1 MTEGGAQGRVAVY
14 YLVGV
19 DLGGTKI
26 ATALTDTDCQIIKY
40 ESVRTEAARGPE
52 PIVDQMVSEIQRVTE
67 GLPKESI
74 LGIGVAC
81 AGLIEPGTGKVL
93 YSPNLNWRDLPLK
106 EMIERQVHPP
116 VYVGNDV
123 NMAALGELHYG
134 AGIGKNHMV
143 CVFVGTGIGGGIVIN
158 GHLYEGANG
167 FAGEIG
173 HATIDWDGPPCPSGN
188 AGCWEGFASGTA
200 MQRRTL
206 EALDAGEASMLSDMI
221 HGDPGKMRVELI
233 AEAAAKGDALAQR
246 IIAETGEMLGAG
258 CANLV
263 NMLNPEQ
270 IILGGGVIRGIPE
283 LVDIV
288 DAVVKRRALTDA
300 AEAVEIVRAR
310 FGREA
315 GVIGGAVLAKLAGK
329 P

>member
-1 MTEGGAQGRVAVY
+1 MEACAQGRVAVY

-26 ATALTDTDCQIIKY
+26 ATALTDTDCQILKY
-40 ESVRTEAARGPE
+40 ESVRTEPARGAE
-52 PIVDQMVSEIQRVTE
+52 AVVSQMITEVLRVIE
-67 GLPKESI
+67 GLPKESV

-81 AGLIEPGTGKVL
+81 AGLIEPGSGKVL
-93 YSPNLNWRDLPLK
+93 YSPNLGWRDFPLA
-106 EMIERQVHPP
+106 ERIASRLDYP

-134 AGIGKNHMV
+134 AGIGKRQMV
-143 CVFVGTGIGGGIVIN
+143 CVFVGTGIGGGIVID

-173 HATIDWDGPPCPSGN
+173 HATIDWDGPDCPSGN

-200 MQRRTL
+200 MQRR
-206 EALDAGEASMLSDMI
+206 ALAALSSGESSMLADMI
-221 HGDPGKMRVELI
+221 AQDESKMRVELI
-233 AEAAAKGDALAQR
+233 AEAAAKGDALARR
-246 IIAETGEMLGAG
+246 IIVETGEFLGAG
-258 CANLV
+258 CSNLV
-263 NMLNPEQ
+263 NILNPER
-270 IILGGGVIRGIPE
+270 IILGGGVIRGVPE
-283 LVDIV
+283 LVDMV
-288 DAVVKRRALTDA
+288 EEVVRRRALPDA
-300 AEAVEIVRAR
+300 VAAMDVVRAR

-315 GVIGGAVLAKLAGK
+315 GVIGAAVLAKLAGK

>member
-1 MTEGGAQGRVAVY
+1 MY

-26 ATALTDTDCQIIKY
+26 ATALTDTDCQILKY
-40 ESVRTEAARGPE
+40 ETARTEASRGAE
-52 PIVDQMVSEIQRVTE
+52 AIVTQMVDEIQRLIAD
-67 GLPKESI
+67 LPKEAV

-81 AGLIEPGTGKVL
+81 AGLIEPGSGKVL

-106 EMIERQVHPP
+106 EMIASKLRYP

-134 AGIGKNHMV
+134 AGIGKKHMI
-143 CVFVGTGIGGGIVIN
+143 CVFVGTGIGGGIVVD

-173 HATIDWDGPPCPSGN
+173 HTTIDWDGPDCPSGN

-200 MQRRTL
+200 MQRRAT
-206 EALDAGEASMLSDMI
+206 EALDRGEASLLADMI
-221 HGDPGKMRVELI
+221 AGDPTKMRVELI
-233 AEAAAKGDALAQR
+233 AEAASRGDALAQR
-246 IIAETGEMLGAG
+246 IIDETGEMLGAG

-263 NMLNPEQ
+263 NVLNPER
-270 IILGGGVIRGIPE
+270 IILGGGVIRGVPE
-283 LVDIV
+283 LVDKV
-288 DAVVKRRALTDA
+288 RESVQRRALTDA
-300 AEAVEIVRAR
+300 VAAMDIVKAK

-315 GVIGGAVLAKLAGK
+315 GVIGAAVLAKLAGK

>member
-1 MTEGGAQGRVAVY
+1 VY

-26 ATALTDTDCQIIKY
+26 ATALTDTDCQILKY
-40 ESVRTEAARGPE
+40 DAVRTEAVRGPE
-52 PIVDQMVSEIQRVTE
+52 AIIDQMVSEIRRVIE
-67 GLPKESI
+67 DLPKESV

-81 AGLIEPGTGKVL
+81 AGLIEPSTGKVL
-93 YSPNLNWRDLPLK
+93 YSPNLDWRDLPLAD
-106 EMIERQVHPP
+106 MIARRLDYPI
-116 VYVGNDV
+116 YVGNDV

-134 AGIGKNHMV
+134 AGIGKRQIV
-143 CVFVGTGIGGGIVIN
+143 CVFVGTGIGGGIVID

-173 HATIDWDGPPCPSGN
+173 HVTIDWDGPDCPSGN

-206 EALDAGEASMLSDMI
+206 AALDRGEPSMLAEML
-221 HGDPGKMRVELI
+221 HGDPSKMRVELI
-233 AEAAAKGDALAQR
+233 AEAAAKGDALARR
-246 IIAETGEMLGAG
+246 IIAETGELLGAG

-263 NMLNPEQ
+263 NILNPER
-270 IILGGGVIRGIPE
+270 IILGGGVIRGVPE
-283 LVDIV
+283 LVDMV
-288 DAVVKRRALTDA
+288 DAVVRRRALSDA
-300 AEAVEIVRAR
+300 VAGLDVVRAR

-315 GVIGGAVLAKLAGK
+315 GVIGAAVLAKLAGK

>member
-1 MTEGGAQGRVAVY
+1 VY

-40 ESVRTEAARGPE
+40 EAVRTEPARGPE
-52 PIVDQMVSEIQRVTE
+52 PIIDQMVAEIQQITE

-93 YSPNLNWRDLPLK
+93 YSPNLNWRDLPLRD
-106 EMIERQVHPP
+106 MIASKVHAP

-134 AGIGKNHMV
+134 AGIGKKQMV

-167 FAGEIG
+167 FAGEVG
-173 HATIDWDGPPCPSGN
+173 HATIDWDGPDCPSGN
-188 AGCWEGFASGTA
+188 PGCWEGFASGTA
-200 MQRRTL
+200 MQRRAL
-206 EALDAGEASMLSDMI
+206 EAMAQGEPTMLTEMI
-221 HGDPGKMRVELI
+221 HGDESKMRVELI
-233 AEAAAKGDALAQR
+233 AEAAARGDALAQR

-263 NMLNPEQ
+263 NILNPER
-270 IILGGGVIRGIPE
+270 IILGGGVIRGVPE
-283 LVDIV
+283 LVDMV
-288 DAVVKRRALTDA
+288 RDVVRRRALTDA
-300 AEAVEIVRAR
+300 VEAMDVVKAR

-315 GVIGGAVLAKLAGK
+315 GVIGAAVLAKLAGQ

>member
-1 MTEGGAQGRVAVY
+1 MRGRCAREVAVY

-26 ATALTDTDCQIIKY
+26 ATALTDTDCQILKY
-40 ESVRTEAARGPE
+40 ESVRTEASRGPE
-52 PIVDQMVSEIQRVTE
+52 AVVAQMATEIQRVTE

-74 LGIGVAC
+74 LGIGIAC

-106 EMIERQVHPP
+106 DMIESLVNPP

-123 NMAALGELHYG
+123 NMAAIGELHYG
-134 AGIGKNHMV
+134 AGIGKKQMI
-143 CVFVGTGIGGGIVIN
+143 CVFVGTGIGGGIVID

-173 HATIDWDGPPCPSGN
+173 HATIDWDGPECPSGN

-200 MQRRTL
+200 MQRRAL
-206 EALDAGEASMLSDMI
+206 EAMARGEASMMTAML
-221 HGDPGKMRVELI
+221 HGDESKMRVELI

-246 IIAETGEMLGAG
+246 IIDETGELLGAG

-263 NMLNPEQ
+263 NILNPER
-270 IILGGGVIRGIPE
+270 IILGGGVIRGVPE
-283 LVDIV
+283 LVDRV
-288 DAVVKRRALTDA
+288 REVVHRRALKDA
-300 AEAVEIVRAR
+300 AAAVEIVRAR

>member
-1 MTEGGAQGRVAVY
+1 MY

-52 PIVDQMVSEIQRVTE
+52 PIVDQMISEIQRITE
-67 GLPKESI
+67 GLPKESV

-106 EMIERQVHPP
+106 DMIASQINVP

-134 AGIGKNHMV
+134 AGIGKKQMV
-143 CVFVGTGIGGGIVIN
+143 CVFVGTGIGGGIVID

-173 HATIDWDGPPCPSGN
+173 HATIDWDGPDCPSGN
-188 AGCWEGFASGTA
+188 AGCWEGYASGTA

-206 EALDAGEASMLSDMI
+206 EAMARGEATMLTEMI
-221 HGDPGKMRVELI
+221 HGDESKMRVELI

-246 IIAETGEMLGAG
+246 IIAETGEYLGAG

-263 NMLNPEQ
+263 NILNPER

-283 LVDIV
+283 LVDMV
-288 DAVVKRRALTDA
+288 NDVVQRRALKDA
-300 AEAVEIVRAR
+300 AEAVDIVKAR

>member
-1 MTEGGAQGRVAVY
+1 MY

-26 ATALTDTDCQIIKY
+26 ATALTDTDCQILKY
-40 ESVRTEAARGPE
+40 ESVRTEAARGAE
-52 PIVDQMVSEIQRVTE
+52 PIVAQMISEIQRITE

-93 YSPNLNWRDLPLK
+93 YSPNLDWRDLPLK
-106 EMIERQVHPP
+106 EMIKAELPLP

-134 AGIGKNHMV
+134 AGIGKKQLV
-143 CVFVGTGIGGGIVIN
+143 CVFVGTGIGGGIVID

-188 AGCWEGFASGTA
+188 PGCWEGYASGTA
-200 MQRRTL
+200 MQRR
-206 EALDAGEASMLSDMI
+206 ALDALKQGESSMLADMI
-221 HGDPGKMRVELI
+221 HGDESKMRVELI
-233 AEAAAKGDALAQR
+233 AEAAAKGDALAQQ
-246 IIAETGEMLGAG
+246 IIRETGEYLGAG

-263 NMLNPEQ
+263 NVLNPER
-270 IILGGGVIRGIPE
+270 IIMGGGVIRGVPE
-283 LVDIV
+283 LVDMTRE
-288 DAVVKRRALTDA
+288 VVKRRALQDA
-300 AEAVEIVRAR
+300 AAAVEIVKAR

>member
-1 MTEGGAQGRVAVY
+1 MY

-26 ATALTDTDCQIIKY
+26 ATALTDTDCQILKY
-40 ESVRTEAARGPE
+40 ETARTEASRGADA
-52 PIVDQMVSEIQRVTE
+52 IVDQMVSEIKRLTA
-67 GLPKESI
+67 GLPKEAV
-74 LGIGVAC
+74 LGVGVAC

-106 EMIERQVHPP
+106 EMIESRVPPP

-134 AGIGKNHMV
+134 AGKGARQMV
-143 CVFVGTGIGGGIVIN
+143 CVFVGTGIGGGIVID

-173 HATIDWDGPPCPSGN
+173 HTTIDWDGPDCPSGN

-200 MQRRTL
+200 MQRRAV
-206 EALDAGEASMLSDMI
+206 EALDRGEVSVLAERIAGDAS
-221 HGDPGKMRVELI
+221 KMRVELI
-233 AEAAAKGDALAQR
+233 SEAAAEGDALALR
-246 IIAETGEMLGAG
+246 IIEETGEMLGAG
-258 CANLV
+258 CANIV
-263 NMLNPEQ
+263 NFLNPER
-270 IILGGGVIRGIPE
+270 IILGGGVIRGVPQ
-283 LVDIV
+283 LVDLV
-288 DAVVKRRALTDA
+288 REVVRRRALKDA
-300 AEAVEIVRAR
+300 VAATEIVKAT

-315 GVIGGAVLAKLAGK
+315 GVIGAAVLAKLAGK

>member
-1 MTEGGAQGRVAVY
+1 MF

-26 ATALTDTDCQIIKY
+26 ATALTDTDCQILKY
-40 ESVRTEAARGPE
+40 ETVRTEASRGADA
-52 PIVDQMVSEIQRVTE
+52 IVDQMIDEIRRLTD

-106 EMIERQVHPP
+106 DMIARKLNYP

-134 AGIGKNHMV
+134 AGIGKKHMI
-143 CVFVGTGIGGGIVIN
+143 CVFVGTGIGGGIVID

-173 HATIDWDGPPCPSGN
+173 HATIDWDGPDCPGGN

-200 MQRRTL
+200 MQRRAL
-206 EALDAGEASMLSDMI
+206 EALDRGETSMLREMLR
-221 HGDPGKMRVELI
+221 GDPGKMRVELI
-233 AEAAAKGDALAQR
+233 AEAAAKGDALSQR
-246 IIAETGEMLGAG
+246 LIDETGELLGAG

-263 NMLNPEQ
+263 NILNPER
-270 IILGGGVIRGIPE
+270 ILMGGGVIRGVPE
-283 LVDIV
+283 LVDRV
-288 DAVVKRRALTDA
+288 EAVIQRRALKDA
-300 AEAVEIVRAR
+300 AAAVEVVRAR

-315 GVIGGAVLAKLAGK
+315 GVIGAAVLVKLAGK

>member
-1 MTEGGAQGRVAVY
+1 MY

-52 PIVDQMVSEIQRVTE
+52 PIVAQMVSEIQRITE
-67 GLPKESI
+67 GLPKESL

-106 EMIERQVHPP
+106 DMIASQINVP

-134 AGIGKNHMV
+134 AGIGKKQMV
-143 CVFVGTGIGGGIVIN
+143 CVFVGTGIGGGIVID

-173 HATIDWDGPPCPSGN
+173 HATIDWDGPDCPSGN
-188 AGCWEGFASGTA
+188 AGCWEGYASGTA

-206 EALDAGEASMLSDMI
+206 EAMARGEATMLTEMI
-221 HGDPGKMRVELI
+221 HGDESKMRVELI

-246 IIAETGEMLGAG
+246 IIAETGEYLGAG

-263 NMLNPEQ
+263 NILNPER

-283 LVDIV
+283 LVDMV
-288 DAVVKRRALTDA
+288 NDVVQRRALKDA
-300 AEAVEIVRAR
+300 AEAVDIVKAR